1 MKHNGDVARGLA
13 GPIAGLILVG
23 ACSAVPNMDAGGAG
37 CQNARGIGPTEG
49 EVAFERLLVGRS
61 PQDAASVAKA
71 QGHTVVFNVQI
82 EGYGECWCV
91 PPPEGDVVEAWWG
104 SNGALWLRV
113 DGVDEGHTAQD
124 QPPLGWGC

>member
-1 MKHNGDVARGLA
+1 MRELLA
-13 GPIAGLILVG
+13 GPTADERSGSYPG
-23 ACSAVPNMDAGGAG
+23 RGG
-37 CQNARGIGPTEG
+37 
-49 EVAFERLLVGRS
+49 VLS
-61 PQDAASVAKA
+61 P

-82 EGYGECWCV
+82 ESYGECWCV